1 MIVGIICLQRQ
12 ALFRACTH
20 SKSALSL
27 TKSSLG
33 FSVTVR
39 TLPLS
44 IMASGAG
51 RLAPGASSQSH
62 PGGAVRSQAPRC
74 AENSCRDFADSILA
88 S

>member
-12 ALFRACTH
+12 ALFSACTH

-62 PGGAVRSQAPRC
+62 PGGRGPFPGPPL
-74 AENSCRDFADSILA
+74 CRKFLP
-88 S
+88 